1 MVVLIDALY
10 VALTLGFFS
19 LTWAL
24 VRLCER
30 V

>member
-1 MVVLIDALY
+1 MALLMDVLYLGLVV
-10 VALTLGFFS
+10 VFFGLS
-19 LTWAL
+19 WAL